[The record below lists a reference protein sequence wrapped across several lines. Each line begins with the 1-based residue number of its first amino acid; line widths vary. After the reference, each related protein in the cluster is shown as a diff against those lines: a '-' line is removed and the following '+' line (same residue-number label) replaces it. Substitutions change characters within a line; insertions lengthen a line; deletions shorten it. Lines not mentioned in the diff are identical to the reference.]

1 MKAVDCRAD
10 TWETVLKRVN
20 GIRMEVYRLLRQ
32 HGPCTTRDLALKS
45 GTLSVLTIRPR
56 MTELCQLG
64 LARCVGR
71 HKDLVASEGIFEVIP
86 LDQAEETF
94 IRRKSA
100 ASGQGVLF

>member
-10 TWETVLKRVN
+10 TWETVLKRVD

-32 HGPCTTRDLALKS
+32 HGPCTTRELALKS
-45 GTLSVLTIRPR
+45 GALSVLTIRPR

-71 HKDLVASEGIFEVIP
+71 HKDPISSEGVFESVS
-86 LDQAEETF
+86 LNEAENAF
-94 IRRKSA
+94 GRRKTA
-100 ASGQGVLF
+100 ASGQGMLF